1 MEKLFKSWWFIIFMS
16 VFENISPSEEY
27 ISRFSPSQNCD
38 GVFSALNTCI
48 ERAFSLKEPKYEK
61 SFSFLNQNFNRFNPE
76 DCLNLKMLKLE
87 LYDKNKTALV
97 FERTTYSTSS
107 PYTIKI
113 NNSDKT
119 ISVKQPF
126 G

>member
-1 MEKLFKSWWFIIFMS
+1 
-16 VFENISPSEEY
+16 
-27 ISRFSPSQNCD
+27 
-38 GVFSALNTCI
+38 
-48 ERAFSLKEPKYEK
+48 
-61 SFSFLNQNFNRFNPE
+61 
-76 DCLNLKMLKLE
+76 MLKLE

-119 ISVKQPF
+119 ISVKSRF
-126 G
+126 YKKKTVNVRDNFIT